1 MVVKKLINSLLCAFW
16 GGVKLAR
23 RQGVSIGEDCHLVS
37 MPKWGSEP
45 WLITLGNHIEVSSDV
60 HFITHDG
67 STWVFR
73 NQDRYKD
80 VIRYGKIEIKDNCFI
95 GARTTMLQGVSIGP
109 NSVVGACSLVNND
122 VEPNS
127 VYAGIPAKRICS
139 IEEYAEKCLS
149 QTPDYNK
156 QAYKDNKQKEVL
168 RVLAK
173 SELDNNHK

>member
-1 MVVKKLINSLLCAFW
+1 MRS

-23 RQGVSIGEDCHLVS
+23 KKGVSIGEDCHLVS

-95 GARTTMLQGVSIGP
+95 GARTTILQGVTIGP
-109 NSVVGACSLVNND
+109 NSVVGACSLVNKD

-127 VYAGIPAKRICS
+127 VYACIPAKRICS

-156 QAYKDNKQKEVL
+156 QAYKYNKQKEVM

>member
-1 MVVKKLINSLLCAFW
+1 MGIKQLINSALSVLW

-23 RQGVSIGEDCHLVS
+23 RQGVSIGEDC
-37 MPKWGSEP
+37 
-45 WLITLGNHIEVSSDV
+45 HIEVSSDV

-95 GARTTMLQGVSIGP
+95 GARTTILQGVTIGP
-109 NSVVGACSLVNND
+109 NSVVGACSLVNKD

-173 SELDNNHK
+173 SELDNNHKCGIQPGHNPIRA

>member
-1 MVVKKLINSLLCAFW
+1 M
-16 GGVKLAR
+16 
-23 RQGVSIGEDCHLVS
+23 QGV
-37 MPKWGSEP
+37 
-45 WLITLGNHIEVSSDV
+45 T
-60 HFITHDG
+60 
-67 STWVFR
+67 
-73 NQDRYKD
+73 
-80 VIRYGKIEIKDNCFI
+80 
-95 GARTTMLQGVSIGP
+95 IGP
-109 NSVVGACSLVNND
+109 NSVVGACSLVNKD

-127 VYAGIPAKRICS
+127 VYAGIPAKRVCS